1 MTQNIDQYVIVTML
15 PLALLSWVIA
25 RLWSSRSKTPFL
37 RGFVSLLSI
46 SLIFSVTIV
55 GRMFELSSWGNG
67 TLTVSWLMDSALCG
81 DVIRL
86 DKPWFLNVILFAPAG
101 LTTTLV
107 FPKAI
112 RVIAGLVVLSILI
125 EFVQRWW
132 MLGAADPADLIAN
145 CIGAAIGVT
154 SARVLKRASGR

>member
-1 MTQNIDQYVIVTML
+1 
-15 PLALLSWVIA
+15 
-25 RLWSSRSKTPFL
+25 
-37 RGFVSLLSI
+37 
-46 SLIFSVTIV
+46 
-55 GRMFELSSWGNG
+55 MFELSSWGNG
-67 TLTVSWLMDSALCG
+67 TLTVSWLMDSALWG

-86 DKPWFLNVILFAPAG
+86 DRPWFLNVILFAPAG
-101 LTTTLV
+101 LTMALV

-112 RVIAGLVVLSILI
+112 RVVVGLVGLSILI

>member
-15 PLALLSWVIA
+15 LLALLSWVVA
-25 RLWSSRSKTPFL
+25 RLWASRSNTTFL
-37 RGFVSLLSI
+37 RGFVSLLSL
-46 SLIFSVTIV
+46 SLILSVTIV

-67 TLTVSWLMDSALCG
+67 TLTVSWLTASALWG

-101 LTTTLV
+101 LTMALV

-112 RVIAGLVVLSILI
+112 RVIMGLAVLSILI
-125 EFVQRWW
+125 EFIQRWW
-132 MLGAADPADLIAN
+132 MLGAADPADVIAN
-145 CIGAAIGVT
+145 CIGAAIGVA
-154 SARVLKRASGR
+154 SAKVLNPVSGR

>member
-1 MTQNIDQYVIVTML
+1 
-15 PLALLSWVIA
+15 
-25 RLWSSRSKTPFL
+25 
-37 RGFVSLLSI
+37 
-46 SLIFSVTIV
+46 
-55 GRMFELSSWGNG
+55 MFELSSWGNG
-67 TLTVSWLMDSALCG
+67 TLTVSWLMDSALWG

-112 RVIAGLVVLSILI
+112 RVFAGLVVLSILI